1 LPKDETVAE
10 ALTEMATEETDSEAV
25 EELLLVHS
33 NATIVA
39 REATLRAIV
48 AVVVVAIAAGIVAVD
63 AIDHA
68 IVPETAQGIDVLAE
82 TDPQV
87 DAVPGTEEMI
97 EIEEI
102 VIDLA
107 IETLEGDIREVA
119 PEPSK
124 QL

>member
-1 LPKDETVAE
+1 
-10 ALTEMATEETDSEAV
+10 MATEETDSEAV